1 MNNSCRDKALSILK
15 NTDAS
20 FVYVTENTVLTS
32 EFRGIRRLLT
42 LVNEQTVLADGFV
55 ADRIVG
61 KAAALLM
68 VLQGAKNVY
77 AETIDKPA
85 LAVFRTHGVN
95 VMFRKAIPIIIN
107 RSGDGICPMENAVLA
122 IDDPK
127 EAFTVLSETVKK
139 LINAPKASFSTHN
152 A

>member
-1 MNNSCRDKALSILK
+1 MNNSYRDKALAVLR

-20 FVYVTENTVLTS
+20 FVYVTEEAVLTS
-32 EFRGIRRLLT
+32 EYKGIRRLLT

-77 AETIDKPA
+77 AETIDQPA

-139 LINAPKASFSTHN
+139 LMNATKV
-152 A
+152 

>member
-1 MNNSCRDKALSILK
+1 MNNSYRDRALAVLR

-20 FVYVTENTVLTS
+20 FVYVTEEAVLTS
-32 EFRGIRRLLT
+32 EYKGIRRLLT
-42 LVNEQTVLADGFV
+42 LVNEQTVLAEGFV

-95 VMFRKAIPIIIN
+95 VLFRKLVPIIIN
-107 RSGDGICPMENAVLA
+107 RAGDGICPMENAVLA
-122 IDDPK
+122 VDDPR

-139 LINAPKASFSTHN
+139 LMNAPKV
-152 A
+152 

>member
-1 MNNSCRDKALSILK
+1 MNNSCRDRALAVLR

-20 FVYVTENTVLTS
+20 FVYVTEEAVLTS
-32 EFRGIRRLLT
+32 EYKGIRRLLT
-42 LVNEQTVLADGFV
+42 LVNEQTVLAEGFV

-77 AETIDKPA
+77 AETIDQPA

-95 VMFRKAIPIIIN
+95 VLFRKLVPIIN
-107 RSGDGICPMENAVLA
+107 RAGDGICPMENAVLA
-122 IDDPK
+122 VDDPK

-139 LINAPKASFSTHN
+139 LMNAPKASFSTHN

>member
-1 MNNSCRDKALSILK
+1 MNNSYRDKALAVLR

-20 FVYVTENTVLTS
+20 FVYVTEEAVLTS
-32 EFRGIRRLLT
+32 EYKGIRRLLT

-77 AETIDKPA
+77 AETIDQPA

-107 RSGDGICPMENAVLA
+107 RAGDGICPMENAVLA
-122 IDDPK
+122 VDDPR

-139 LINAPKASFSTHN
+139 LMNATKV
-152 A
+152 

>member
-1 MNNSCRDKALSILK
+1 MNNSYRDKALAVLR

-20 FVYVTENTVLTS
+20 FVYVTEEAVLTS
-32 EFRGIRRLLT
+32 EYKGIRRLLT
-42 LVNEQTVLADGFV
+42 LVNEQTVLAEGFV

-77 AETIDKPA
+77 AETIDQPA

-95 VMFRKAIPIIIN
+95 VLFRKLVPIIIN
-107 RSGDGICPMENAVLA
+107 RAGDGICPMENAVLA
-122 IDDPK
+122 VDDPR

-139 LINAPKASFSTHN
+139 LMNAPKV
-152 A
+152 

>member
-1 MNNSCRDKALSILK
+1 MNNSYRDKALAVLR

-20 FVYVTENTVLTS
+20 FVYVTEEAVLTS
-32 EFRGIRRLLT
+32 EYKGIRRLLA
-42 LVNEQTVLADGFV
+42 LVNEQTTLAEGFV

-77 AETIDKPA
+77 AETIDQPA

-95 VMFRKAIPIIIN
+95 VLFRKLVPIIIN
-107 RSGDGICPMENAVLA
+107 RAGDGICPMENAVLA
-122 IDDPK
+122 VDDPR

-139 LINAPKASFSTHN
+139 LMNAPKV
-152 A
+152 

>member
-1 MNNSCRDKALSILK
+1 MNNSYRDRALAVLR

-20 FVYVTENTVLTS
+20 FVYVTEEAVLTS
-32 EFRGIRRLLT
+32 EYKGIRRLLA
-42 LVNEQTVLADGFV
+42 LVNEQTTLAEGFV

-77 AETIDKPA
+77 AETIDQPA

-95 VMFRKAIPIIIN
+95 VLFRKLVPIIIN
-107 RSGDGICPMENAVLA
+107 RAGDGICPMENAVLA
-122 IDDPK
+122 VDDPR

-139 LINAPKASFSTHN
+139 LMNAPKV
-152 A
+152 

>member
-1 MNNSCRDKALSILK
+1 MNNSYRDRALAVLR

-20 FVYVTENTVLTS
+20 FVYVTEEAVLTS
-32 EFRGIRRLLT
+32 EYKGIRRLLA
-42 LVNEQTVLADGFV
+42 LVNEQTTLAEGFV

-122 IDDPK
+122 VDDPR

-139 LINAPKASFSTHN
+139 LMNATKV
-152 A
+152 

>member
-1 MNNSCRDKALSILK
+1 MNNSYRDRALAVLR
-15 NTDAS
+15 NTDTS
-20 FVYVTENTVLTS
+20 FVYVTEEAVLTS
-32 EFRGIRRLLT
+32 EYKGIRRLLA
-42 LVNEQTVLADGFV
+42 LVNEQTTLAEGFV

-77 AETIDKPA
+77 AETIDQPA

-95 VMFRKAIPIIIN
+95 VLFRKLVPIIIN
-107 RSGDGICPMENAVLA
+107 RAGDGICPMENAVLA
-122 IDDPK
+122 VDDPK

-139 LINAPKASFSTHN
+139 LMNAPKV
-152 A
+152 

>member
-1 MNNSCRDKALSILK
+1 MNNSCRDKALAVLR

-20 FVYVTENTVLTS
+20 FVYVTKEAVLTS
-32 EFRGIRRLLT
+32 EYKGIRRLLA
-42 LVNEQTVLADGFV
+42 LVNEQTTLAEGFV

-77 AETIDKPA
+77 AETIDQPA

-95 VMFRKAIPIIIN
+95 VLFRKLVPIIIN
-107 RSGDGICPMENAVLA
+107 RAGDGICPMENAVLA
-122 IDDPK
+122 VDDPK

-139 LINAPKASFSTHN
+139 LMNAPKV
-152 A
+152 

>member
-1 MNNSCRDKALSILK
+1 MNNSYRDRALAVLR

-20 FVYVTENTVLTS
+20 FVYVTEEAVLTS
-32 EFRGIRRLLT
+32 EYKGIRRLLA
-42 LVNEQTVLADGFV
+42 LVNEQTTLAEGFV

-77 AETIDKPA
+77 AETIDQPA

-95 VMFRKAIPIIIN
+95 VLFRKLVPIIIN
-107 RSGDGICPMENAVLA
+107 RAGDGICPMENAVLA
-122 IDDPK
+122 VDDPK

-139 LINAPKASFSTHN
+139 LMNAPKV
-152 A
+152 

>member
-1 MNNSCRDKALSILK
+1 MNNSYRDRALAVLR

-20 FVYVTENTVLTS
+20 FVYVTEEAVLTS
-32 EFRGIRRLLT
+32 EYKGIRRLLT
-42 LVNEQTVLADGFV
+42 LVNEQTVLAEGFV

-61 KAAALLM
+61 KAAALLI

-77 AETIDKPA
+77 AETIDQPA

-95 VMFRKAIPIIIN
+95 VLFRKLVPIIIN
-107 RSGDGICPMENAVLA
+107 RAGDGICPMENAVLA
-122 IDDPK
+122 VDDPR

-139 LINAPKASFSTHN
+139 LMNAPKV
-152 A
+152 

>member
-1 MNNSCRDKALSILK
+1 MNNSYRDRALAVLR

-20 FVYVTENTVLTS
+20 FVYVTEEAVLTS
-32 EFRGIRRLLT
+32 EYKGIRRLLA
-42 LVNEQTVLADGFV
+42 LVNEQTTLAEGFV

-77 AETIDKPA
+77 AETIDQPA

-95 VMFRKAIPIIIN
+95 VLFRKLVPIIIN
-107 RSGDGICPMENAVLA
+107 RAGDGICPMENAVLA
-122 IDDPK
+122 VDDPR

-139 LINAPKASFSTHN
+139 LMNATKV
-152 A
+152 

>member
-1 MNNSCRDKALSILK
+1 MNNSYRDKALAVLR

-20 FVYVTENTVLTS
+20 FVYVTEEAVLTS
-32 EFRGIRRLLT
+32 EYKGIRRLLA
-42 LVNEQTVLADGFV
+42 LVNEQTTLAEGFV

-77 AETIDKPA
+77 AETIDQPA

-95 VMFRKAIPIIIN
+95 VLFRKLVPIIIN
-107 RSGDGICPMENAVLA
+107 RAGDGICPMENAVLA
-122 IDDPK
+122 VDDPK

-139 LINAPKASFSTHN
+139 LINATKV
-152 A
+152 

>member
-1 MNNSCRDKALSILK
+1 MSNSYRDKALAVLR

-20 FVYVTENTVLTS
+20 FVYVTEEAVLTS
-32 EFRGIRRLLT
+32 EYKGIRRLLT

-77 AETIDKPA
+77 AETIDQPA

-107 RSGDGICPMENAVLA
+107 RAGDGICPMENAVLA
-122 IDDPK
+122 VDDPR

-139 LINAPKASFSTHN
+139 LMNATKV
-152 A
+152 

>member
-20 FVYVTENTVLTS
+20 FVYVTENTILTS

-95 VMFRKAIPIIIN
+95 VTPCLPSMTRKRLLRFFPK
-107 RSGDGICPMENAVLA
+107 RS
-122 IDDPK
+122 K
-127 EAFTVLSETVKK
+127 S
-139 LINAPKASFSTHN
+139 
-152 A
+152 

>member
-1 MNNSCRDKALSILK
+1 MNNSYRDKALAVLR

-20 FVYVTENTVLTS
+20 FVYVTEEAVLSS
-32 EFRGIRRLLT
+32 EYKASADCLGGLGD
-42 LVNEQTVLADGFV
+42 EQTTLAEGFV

-77 AETIDKPA
+77 AETIDQPA

-95 VMFRKAIPIIIN
+95 VLFRKLVPIIIN
-107 RSGDGICPMENAVLA
+107 RAGDGICPMENAVLA
-122 IDDPK
+122 VDDPK

-139 LINAPKASFSTHN
+139 LMNAPKV
-152 A
+152 

>member
-1 MNNSCRDKALSILK
+1 MNNSYRDKALAVLR

-20 FVYVTENTVLTS
+20 FVYVTEEAVLTS
-32 EFRGIRRLLT
+32 EYKGIRRLLA
-42 LVNEQTVLADGFV
+42 LVNEQTTLAEGFV

-61 KAAALLM
+61 KGAALLM

-77 AETIDKPA
+77 AETIDQPA

-95 VMFRKAIPIIIN
+95 VLFRKLVPIIIN
-107 RSGDGICPMENAVLA
+107 RAGDGICPMENAVLA
-122 IDDPK
+122 VDDPK

-139 LINAPKASFSTHN
+139 LMNAPKV
-152 A
+152 

>member
-1 MNNSCRDKALSILK
+1 MNNSCRDKALAVLR

-20 FVYVTENTVLTS
+20 FVYVTEEAVLTS
-32 EFRGIRRLLT
+32 EYKGIRRLLA
-42 LVNEQTVLADGFV
+42 LVNEQTTLAEGFV
-55 ADRIVG
+55 TDRIVG

-77 AETIDKPA
+77 AETIDQPA

-122 IDDPK
+122 VDDPR

-139 LINAPKASFSTHN
+139 LMNAPKV
-152 A
+152 

>member
-1 MNNSCRDKALSILK
+1 MNNSYRDKALAVLR

-20 FVYVTENTVLTS
+20 FVYVTEEAVLTS
-32 EFRGIRRLLT
+32 EYKGIRRLLT
-42 LVNEQTVLADGFV
+42 LVNEQTVLAEGFV

-77 AETIDKPA
+77 AETIDQPA

-107 RSGDGICPMENAVLA
+107 RAGDGICPMENAVLA
-122 IDDPK
+122 VDDPR

-139 LINAPKASFSTHN
+139 LMNAPKASFSTHN

>member
-1 MNNSCRDKALSILK
+1 MNNSYRDKALAVLR

-20 FVYVTENTVLTS
+20 FVYVTEEAVLTS
-32 EFRGIRRLLT
+32 EYKGIRRLLT
-42 LVNEQTVLADGFV
+42 LVNEQTVLAEGFV

-77 AETIDKPA
+77 AETIDQPA

-107 RSGDGICPMENAVLA
+107 RAGDGICPMENAVLA
-122 IDDPK
+122 VDDPR

-139 LINAPKASFSTHN
+139 LMNATKV
-152 A
+152 

>member
-1 MNNSCRDKALSILK
+1 MNNSYRDRALAVLR

-20 FVYVTENTVLTS
+20 FVYVTEEAVLTS
-32 EFRGIRRLLT
+32 EYKGIRRLLA
-42 LVNEQTVLADGFV
+42 LVNEHTTLAEGFV

-122 IDDPK
+122 VDDPR

-139 LINAPKASFSTHN
+139 LMNATKV
-152 A
+152 